1 MEVNVLKIKKIITS
15 ILIMV
20 LVFLCLSTSKV
31 QASFFDRDDEEKES
45 DIEKIIDEDERM
57 TI

>member
-1 MEVNVLKIKKIITS
+1 MKIKKIITS

-45 DIEKIIDEDERM
+45 DIEKIIDEDERR

>member
-1 MEVNVLKIKKIITS
+1 
-15 ILIMV
+15 MV

-31 QASFFDRDDEEKES
+31 YASIFDHGDKDEES
-45 DIEKIIDEDERM
+45 DIEKIIDEDERW

>member
-1 MEVNVLKIKKIITS
+1 MEVNVLNIKKIITS

-20 LVFLCLSTSKV
+20 LVFLCFSTSKV

-45 DIEKIIDEDERM
+45 DIEKIIDEDERRA
-57 TI
+57 I

>member
-1 MEVNVLKIKKIITS
+1 MKIKKIITS
-15 ILIMV
+15 ILIMILV
-20 LVFLCLSTSKV
+20 LLCLSTSKV

-45 DIEKIIDEDERM
+45 DIEKIIDEDERR

>member
-1 MEVNVLKIKKIITS
+1 MKIKKIITS

-31 QASFFDRDDEEKES
+31 YASIFDYGDKDEES
-45 DIEKIIDEDERM
+45 DIEKIIDEDERWS
-57 TI
+57 I

>member
-1 MEVNVLKIKKIITS
+1 MNIKKVITS

-20 LVFLCLSTSKV
+20 LVFLCFSTSKV

-45 DIEKIIDEDERM
+45 DIEKIIDEDERRA
-57 TI
+57 I